1 MISLQIFK
9 IYVKNTKIINKRI
22 KKHKNMSKCNATRVI
37 MSDNE
42 EGGGVD
48 QKVIIKYQYL

>member
-42 EGGGVD
+42 EGGGPESYNQVSISL
-48 QKVIIKYQYL
+48 K